1 MMKQEDLFRKIGNI
15 LTELQEQYQYLAA
28 NPHELNEL
36 ELELFLSNAN
46 FLTDHINIVIKAHHH
61 HEQKSIAAPAT
72 EMPEVHHPEGNLDPD
87 KEPEAFEFLLNEPV
101 SGERTVQQGMPF
113 QQEKPSEDKEV
124 SHNKFDF
131 EEKQVEEIF
140 NRPLTPEEQRII
152 AHKQS
157 LKSKEETNGN
167 LNPTEEQGPEPFLVK
182 PQPEFINEAPI
193 KIEVLSV
200 PETPLVTPTV
210 PVTVTETPVVIP
222 ETPFVTPTVP
232 VTVTEE
238 PVVIPET
245 PVVTPTVPLTITEI
259 PVVFSETPGVPETP
273 VAPEKPFVAPVTT
286 AANAEAPVKLT
297 LNERLAGN
305 FNGSRT
311 TEAPVAE
318 IKDLKQSISLN
329 DKLLFVKDLFH
340 GYSLAY
346 AEVIELVNKMP
357 DYKTADAFLQKNYA
371 QKNDWQSKQSTVD
384 RFYDLLKRRF
394 PTK

>member
-1 MMKQEDLFRKIGNI
+1 
-15 LTELQEQYQYLAA
+15 
-28 NPHELNEL
+28 
-36 ELELFLSNAN
+36 
-46 FLTDHINIVIKAHHH
+46 
-61 HEQKSIAAPAT
+61 
-72 EMPEVHHPEGNLDPD
+72 
-87 KEPEAFEFLLNEPV
+87 
-101 SGERTVQQGMPF
+101 
-113 QQEKPSEDKEV
+113 
-124 SHNKFDF
+124 
-131 EEKQVEEIF
+131 
-140 NRPLTPEEQRII
+140 
-152 AHKQS
+152 
-157 LKSKEETNGN
+157 
-167 LNPTEEQGPEPFLVK
+167 
-182 PQPEFINEAPI
+182 
-193 KIEVLSV
+193 
-200 PETPLVTPTV
+200 
-210 PVTVTETPVVIP
+210 
-222 ETPFVTPTVP
+222 
-232 VTVTEE
+232 
-238 PVVIPET
+238 
-245 PVVTPTVPLTITEI
+245 
-259 PVVFSETPGVPETP
+259 